1 MLEIG
6 QSIYSLVLLLILTFV
21 KGVSYL
27 SKGRLNISAA
37 FRPLWI
43 LLLVITVAEWVSFSL
58 ALWLLAII
66 SFCALREYLSLVD
79 IRLEDRWGILV
90 SYLSIPFMFYLIH
103 IDWYGFFIIAIP
115 VYAFLLMPFFVAL
128 GGRSKGIVFS
138 VGMLDFGLF
147 FYVFCVGHLGYLLFY
162 SARMTLLMVVA
173 VAISDGVYTSLK
185 SKSLALRMLLRVAII
200 CPLYVGLNQWTGIP
214 LAHSVMLGILIPI
227 SVCLGRFTLH
237 AVEQDLGIRADRLQP
252 GRGRTIEGLKSY
264 LYTAPIVFHYLRWF
278 LKWGDLL

>member
-1 MLEIG
+1 LR
-6 QSIYSLVLLLILTFV
+6 S
-21 KGVSYL
+21 
-27 SKGRLNISAA
+27 
-37 FRPLWI
+37 LWI
-43 LLLVITVAEWVSFSL
+43 LLLAITVAEWVSFGA

-79 IRLEDRWGILV
+79 IRIEDRWGILT
-90 SYLSIPFMFYLIH
+90 SYLSIPFMFYLIQ
-103 IDWYGFFIIAIP
+103 INWYGFFIIAIP

-147 FYVFCVGHLGYLLFY
+147 FYVFCVGHLGYMLFY

-173 VAISDGVYTSLK
+173 VAIADGVYTSLK
-185 SKSLALRMLLRVAII
+185 SNSLALRMLLRVAII
-200 CPLYVGLNQWTGIP
+200 CPLYVGLNQWSGIP
-214 LAHSVMLGILIPI
+214 PVHSVMLGLLIPI

-264 LYTAPIVFHYLRWF
+264 LFTAPIVFHYLRWF
-278 LKWGDLL
+278 LKWGDL

>member
-1 MLEIG
+1 MLDNG
-6 QSIYSLVLLLILTFV
+6 QSIYSLVLLLILTVV
-21 KGVSYL
+21 KGISYL
-27 SKGRLNISAA
+27 SKGRLNIPTA

-43 LLLVITVAEWVSFSL
+43 LLLVITVAEWASFGL

-90 SYLSIPFMFYLIH
+90 SYLSIPFMFYLIQVG
-103 IDWYGFFIIAIP
+103 WYGFFIIAIP

-138 VGMLDFGLF
+138 VGMLDLGLF
-147 FYVFCVGHLGYLLFY
+147 FYVFCVGHLGYLLYY

-173 VAISDGVYTSLK
+173 VAIADGVYTSLK
-185 SKSLALRMLLRVAII
+185 SDSLALRMLLRVAII
-200 CPLYVGLNQWTGIP
+200 CPLYVGLNQWSGIP
-214 LAHSVMLGILIPI
+214 LAHSAMLGILIPI
-227 SVCLGRFTLH
+227 SVCFGRFTLH

-264 LYTAPIVFHYLRWF
+264 LFTAPIVFHYLRWF
-278 LKWGDLL
+278 LKWGDL